1 MSSLI
6 LKVKKKRKG
15 KNDRVK
21 EIYLIHQFSDVQE
34 LSKGD
39 LGSFDMN
46 RFFKL
51 FFFFLLKGNCI

>member
-6 LKVKKKRKG
+6 LKVKKKKG
-15 KNDRVK
+15 KNDRIK

-34 LSKGD
+34 LSKEY
-39 LGSFDMN
+39 LGSFGMN